1 MNYEGKWIRV
11 TECDNIPLREGRAV
25 RFGEL
30 EIAVFNLGSRFL
42 AVENRCP
49 HLGGPL
55 SDGIVSGESVVCPL
69 HAWKIGLHDG
79 TVERPADVPKCIAT
93 FATRVED
100 GTVLLQLPDD
110 GTAATPMP
118 EQIGAYCLERQQAD
132 PEELSA

>member
-69 HAWKIGLHDG
+69 HAWKIGLEDG
-79 TVERPADVPKCIAT
+79 TVERPMDMAKCVTT
-93 FATRVED
+93 FATRIEN
-100 GTVLLQLPDD
+100 GTVLLQVPCELNCSIPIS
-110 GTAATPMP
+110 GHVGGYCAQRP
-118 EQIGAYCLERQQAD
+118 EPNQ
-132 PEELSA
+132 EELSA